1 MRDLIPVDQL
11 LSAWIFIYA
20 VLYIF
25 RLVPFNPVLLLYIAY
40 AFVIYS
46 SFFILAYG
54 TDINRYFVY
63 VAVNSFFKVIPIM
76 IVQNDKI
83 TSNDVIFTGVFVLVY
98 VIYMAFLC
106 EDIVC
111 LYRDLVLNVIDKNKG
126 RETSIIRFI
135 KEIPYLFNK
144 AT

>member
-1 MRDLIPVDQL
+1 MRDLITVDQL

-25 RLVPFNPVLLLYIAY
+25 RLVPFNPILLLYIAY

-46 SFFILAYG
+46 SFFILAYA
-54 TDINRYFVY
+54 TDINRYFFYIALNTV
-63 VAVNSFFKVIPIM
+63 FKVIPIM

-83 TSNDVIFTGVFVLVY
+83 TSSDVVFTGVFVLIY
-98 VIYMAFLC
+98 VAYMAFLR

-111 LYRDLVLNVIDKNKG
+111 LYRDLVLNIIDKDQG
-126 RETSIIRFI
+126 RQTSVANFVRHIFGMSS
-135 KEIPYLFNK
+135 
-144 AT
+144 

>member
-1 MRDLIPVDQL
+1 MNELIPVDRL

-25 RLVPFNPVLLLYIAY
+25 KLVPFNPIILLYIAY
-40 AFVIYS
+40 GFVLYS

-54 TDINRYFVY
+54 TDINRYYFY
-63 VAVNSFFKVIPIM
+63 IALNTFFKVIPII

-83 TSNDVIFTGVFVLVY
+83 TSNDIIFTGVFIMVY
-98 VIYMAFLC
+98 IIYMALIR

-111 LYRDLVLNVIDKNKG
+111 LYRDLVLYVIDKNKG
-126 RETSIIRFI
+126 RETSIARFVRD
-135 KEIPYLFNK
+135 L
-144 AT
+144 TGLS

>member
-1 MRDLIPVDQL
+1 MNELIPVDRL

-25 RLVPFNPVLLLYIAY
+25 KLVPFNPIILLYIAY
-40 AFVIYS
+40 GFVLYS

-54 TDINRYFVY
+54 TDINRYYFY
-63 VAVNSFFKVIPIM
+63 IALNTFFKVIPII

-83 TSNDVIFTGVFVLVY
+83 TSNDIIFTGVFIMVY
-98 VIYMAFLC
+98 VIYMALVS

-111 LYRDLVLNVIDKNKG
+111 LYRDLVLYVIDKNKG
-126 RETSIIRFI
+126 RETSIARFVRHLI
-135 KEIPYLFNK
+135 GLS
-144 AT
+144 

>member
-25 RLVPFNPVLLLYIAY
+25 RLVPFNPILLLYIAY

-46 SFFILAYG
+46 SFFIMAYA
-54 TDINRYFVY
+54 TDINKYFFYIALNTV
-63 VAVNSFFKVIPIM
+63 FKVIPIM

-83 TSNDVIFTGVFVLVY
+83 TTSDVIFTGVFVLVY
-98 VIYMAFLC
+98 VVYMAFLR

-126 RETSIIRFI
+126 RETSVANFVKHIFGMSS
-135 KEIPYLFNK
+135 
-144 AT
+144 